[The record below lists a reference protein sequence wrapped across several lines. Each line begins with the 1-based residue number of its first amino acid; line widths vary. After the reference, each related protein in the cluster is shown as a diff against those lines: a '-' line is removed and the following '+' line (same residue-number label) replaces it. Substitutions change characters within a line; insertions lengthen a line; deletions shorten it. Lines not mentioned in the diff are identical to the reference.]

1 MLLVEALISRC
12 GHADK
17 APWLATR
24 REQLENGTPKEKQL
38 ALDELAGVIA
48 GMGSL
53 SDLPLSPDPNSRITA
68 MDAQT
73 RLLELLDELY
83 VEIKNLRET
92 ASSLTNKD
100 CQASQKVA
108 SFDQNQA

>member
-1 MLLVEALISRC
+1 MNTTKVQQIVLQVEALISRC

-38 ALDELAGVIA
+38 ALDELASVIA

-53 SDLPLSPDPNSRITA
+53 SDLPLSLDPNSRITA
-68 MDAQT
+68 MDARS

-92 ASSLTNKD
+92 ARL
-100 CQASQKVA
+100 
-108 SFDQNQA
+108 